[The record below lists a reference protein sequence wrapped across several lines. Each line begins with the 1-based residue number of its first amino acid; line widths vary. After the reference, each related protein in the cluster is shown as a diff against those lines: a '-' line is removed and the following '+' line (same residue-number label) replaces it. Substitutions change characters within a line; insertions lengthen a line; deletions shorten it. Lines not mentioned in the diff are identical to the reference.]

1 MTAQDFTSEAGIVN
15 YPVRSCVHA
24 QNEYSRLV
32 IRRIFAGQVVSI
44 ITASSLHPHI
54 PASDFL
60 SRHPELDEVKPRH
73 YRETTRARCDGSGA
87 AIEGDGG
94 QPVGRYGNCI
104 VPDSGD
110 DTELA
115 AMREEVAA

>member
-1 MTAQDFTSEAGIVN
+1 MTAQDFASETEIEN
-15 YPVRSCVHA
+15 YPVRLCA
-24 QNEYSRLV
+24 TPKNEYSRLV
-32 IRRIFAGQVVSI
+32 VRRIFAGQVVSI

-60 SRHPELDEVKPRH
+60 SRHPELDEVRPRH

-87 AIEGDGG
+87 DIERDGD
-94 QPVGRYGNCI
+94 QSAGRYGSFI
-104 VPDSGD
+104 VPGSGD